1 MALLILFSTVL
12 ASIEVAGVASM
23 IPVAKLFLNPFG
35 QSAKPIIT
43 CLGLMIGINL
53 LTIGFNWYSYHV
65 IQKHSARLS
74 CRMLAYY
81 IKKPFVEFL
90 SDDASSIGNRI
101 LVDVK
106 SYANGFL
113 TGVVQ
118 LVSRAYVA
126 ACLIGYLVYLNP
138 WLGLSLILFMGLSYW
153 VVSRWVSYLA
163 YRYGSNRSLNENI
176 KFKLIQ
182 DVLAGFKEVK
192 LNQGERIV
200 LKEFEKASNEESNST
215 AKGQFIS
222 TLPRHVLEMIGFTS
236 VFMAFLGVHY
246 LATDHIASMAVLA
259 AYGMAGMRLL
269 PLANTIFQSLAQ
281 VASTRP
287 YFNSV
292 VSEVERFPQD
302 HVAFVSETPEKASL
316 DSRISLKDVS
326 FVYPAR
332 SFPSVEKINIE
343 IPKGQVIG
351 LAGATGAGKSTIA
364 EIACGLLPP
373 SEGRVLVDGKNL
385 LEIHSSA
392 WLGQIG
398 YVPQQVHVFSGSV
411 FQNIAC
417 FGDLDSLDHD
427 LVVETAKRVGL
438 HDFIEKE
445 LPRGY
450 ETVLGQGKNQLS
462 GGQKQR
468 LAFARA
474 MYRRPKFLLFDEATS
489 ALDGILENQILRCVR
504 EMAQE
509 RPVLLIG
516 HRPAS
521 LKICDRIYF
530 VDSGVV
536 KAQGNFEE
544 LIAQNEIFRQM
555 MNLQMNTV

>member
-1 MALLILFSTVL
+1 
-12 ASIEVAGVASM
+12 
-23 IPVAKLFLNPFG
+23 
-35 QSAKPIIT
+35 
-43 CLGLMIGINL
+43 
-53 LTIGFNWYSYHV
+53 
-65 IQKHSARLS
+65 
-74 CRMLAYY
+74 MLAYY

-90 SDDASSIGNRI
+90 ADDASSIGNRI

-106 SYANGFL
+106 SYSNAFL

-118 LVSRAYVA
+118 LISRSYVA
-126 ACLIGYLVYLNP
+126 VCLIGYLIYLNP
-138 WLGLSLILFMGLSYW
+138 WLGLSLVFFMALSYW

-163 YRYGSNRSLNENI
+163 YRYGSNRSFNENI

-182 DVLAGFKEVK
+182 DVLAGFKEIK
-192 LNQGERIV
+192 LNQGEKVV
-200 LKEFEKASNEESNST
+200 LAEFERASNEESNSI

-222 TLPRHVLEMIGFTS
+222 ILPRYILEMVGFTA
-236 VFMAFLGVHY
+236 VFGAFLGVHY
-246 LATDHIASMAVLA
+246 LATDHMASMAVLA

-281 VASTRP
+281 IASSRP

-292 VSEVERFPQD
+292 VSEVDKFPQD
-302 HVAFVSETPEKASL
+302 YVASVSGIGSKISL
-316 DSRISLKDVS
+316 NSRISLKDVN
-326 FVYPAR
+326 FIYPSR
-332 SFPSVEKINIE
+332 SSASVEKINIE
-343 IPKGQVIG
+343 IPKGHVIG

-373 SEGRVLVDGKNL
+373 SAGRVLVDNKNL
-385 LEIHSSA
+385 SEINEAS

-417 FGDLDSLDHD
+417 FGHLDSIDYGF
-427 LVVETAKRVGL
+427 VVETAKRVGL

-445 LPRGY
+445 LPMGY
-450 ETVLGQGKNQLS
+450 ETILGQGKTQLS

-474 MYRRPKFLLFDEATS
+474 IYRRPQFLLFDEATS
-489 ALDGILENQILRCVR
+489 ALDGILENQIVRCVR
-504 EMAQE
+504 DMAVD

-521 LKICDRIYF
+521 LKICHRIYF

-536 KAQGNFEE
+536 IAQGNFEE
-544 LIAQNEIFRQM
+544 LITQNEIFRQM
-555 MNLQMNTV
+555 MNLQMNAV